1 MTMRISQLS
10 ERAGLPIGTVK
21 FYLRTGLL
29 PAGRQI
35 NATQADYS
43 DGHLER
49 LRLIRA
55 LIEVGRLSVAEI
67 QSVLKAIDG
76 SMPVGEGLAMVHQV
90 TSLKGREPSD
100 IEVASAHEL
109 VSSLGWTIE
118 PDSPH
123 LTGLARAIAALD
135 SIGLPP
141 SPARLK
147 VYAEAASHV
156 ARNDVDW
163 ILDGPDERQVEMAVV
178 SAVLWE
184 ALLSSLR
191 RLASENQVVRR
202 RTGVPSPR
210 STVPSA

>member
-1 MTMRISQLS
+1 
-10 ERAGLPIGTVK
+10 
-21 FYLRTGLL
+21 
-29 PAGRQI
+29 
-35 NATQADYS
+35 
-43 DGHLER
+43 
-49 LRLIRA
+49 
-55 LIEVGRLSVAEI
+55 
-67 QSVLKAIDG
+67 
-76 SMPVGEGLAMVHQV
+76 
-90 TSLKGREPSD
+90 
-100 IEVASAHEL
+100 
-109 VSSLGWTIE
+109 
-118 PDSPH
+118 
-123 LTGLARAIAALD
+123 
-135 SIGLPP
+135 
-141 SPARLK
+141 

>member
-1 MTMRISQLS
+1 MRISQLS
-10 ERAGLPIGTVK
+10 QRAGLPIGTVK

-29 PAGRQI
+29 PAGRAL
-35 NATQADYS
+35 NATQSDYS
-43 DGHLER
+43 ESHLER

-67 QSVLKAIDG
+67 QSVLEAMDG
-76 SMPVGEGLAMVHQV
+76 PSSIGEGMVKVRQV
-90 TSLKGREPSD
+90 TSLKGGEAT
-100 IEVASAHEL
+100 ETELSAAHDL
-109 VSSLGWTIE
+109 VTSFGWAID

-123 LTGLARAIAALD
+123 LTSLARALAALE

-141 SPARLK
+141 TRKRLK

-163 ILDGPDERQVEMAVV
+163 VLDAPEDRQVEFAVV

-191 RLASENQVVRR
+191 RLASENQLARR
-202 RTGVPSPR
+202 RTGVPGPR
-210 STVPSA
+210 VTIPSA

>member
-1 MTMRISQLS
+1 MRISQLS

-43 DGHLER
+43 DSHLER

-67 QSVLKAIDG
+67 QGVLEAIDG
-76 SMPVGEGLAMVHQV
+76 SLPVGEGLSKVHQV
-90 TSLKGREPSD
+90 TSLKGRDASD
-100 IEVASAHEL
+100 IEIAAAHEI
-109 VSSLGWTIE
+109 VTSLGWTIE
-118 PDSPH
+118 RDSPH
-123 LTGLARAIAALD
+123 LTSLARAIAALD

-141 SPARLK
+141 SSTRLK

-156 ARNDVDW
+156 ARSDVDW
-163 ILDGPDERQVEMAVV
+163 VLDAPSERQVELALVN
-178 SAVLWE
+178 AVLWE
-184 ALLSSLR
+184 SLLSSLR
-191 RLASENQVVRR
+191 RLASENQTARRQAGIPGPR
-202 RTGVPSPR
+202 RTIP
-210 STVPSA
+210 TA